1 MKNKSK
7 LKKIKEK
14 KHENGCPKEW
24 LYLNPAE
31 VSPREVAGVFDG
43 ENGMTAQL
51 WEEAGV
57 VEVELPEAKSVDL
70 EWLKL
75 PAGEEEFDAYLQKQ
89 QIKSVFLVTLV
100 PEDYEK
106 AKLAMNQIVGS
117 LGGYF
122 CGDNE
127 DFSPVVK

>member
-24 LYLNPAE
+24 LYLNPEE
-31 VSPREVAGVFDG
+31 VTPREVAGVFDG
-43 ENGMTAQL
+43 ENGITVQL

-57 VEVELPEAKSVDL
+57 VEVELPEAKSVDM
-70 EWLKL
+70 EWMKV
-75 PAGEEEFDAYLQKQ
+75 PTGEEEFDAYLQEQ
-89 QIKSVFLVTLV
+89 QIKSMFVVTLV

-106 AKLAMNQIVGS
+106 AKLAMKQIVGS

-127 DFSPVVK
+127 EFTPVVK